1 MAEQTDVAAA
11 TAPQNRYETVTLNT
25 PIIRGETSLEKVNI
39 RKPKAGELRG
49 GITLQDILT
58 TDATAM
64 LKLIPRVTDPPLR
77 AEEADNLEP
86 DDFAEICGT
95 IRGFFITKMEREAI
109 EAMMAEHRPRT

>member
-1 MAEQTDVAAA
+1 MAEPTDIADA
-11 TAPQNRYETVTLNT
+11 TAPQNRFSTVTLNT
-25 PIIRGETSLEKVNI
+25 PIVRGEISISTVNV

-77 AEEADNLEP
+77 PDEADNLEV
-86 DDFAEICGT
+86 DDFAELCGT
-95 IRGFFITKMEREAI
+95 IRGFFMTTAEKDAI
-109 EAMMAEHRPRT
+109 QAMMAEHRPRT